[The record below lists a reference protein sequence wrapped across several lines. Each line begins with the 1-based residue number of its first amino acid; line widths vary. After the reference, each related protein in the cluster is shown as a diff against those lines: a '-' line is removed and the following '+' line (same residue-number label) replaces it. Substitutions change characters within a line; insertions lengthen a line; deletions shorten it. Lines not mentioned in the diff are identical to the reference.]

1 MSTPAAPT
9 RSGTFRRLARFA
21 RPQSRRI
28 AALYG
33 LGLAATPLAL
43 LTPLSLKIAVDSG
56 LGDDPLP
63 GLLESLVPGTAEPG
77 SSAVLL
83 VAAALFV
90 VVALLSQLQQ
100 LASAALGAVVG
111 ERLLLD
117 LRAQLFR
124 HAQRLSLTYH
134 DERGAAES
142 TYRIQYDAMSI
153 QWIVT
158 NGLAPLVTSLLT
170 VVAMIYVTALI
181 DLQLVFVALCVTP
194 VLLGLTH
201 LYRRRLKAGWHEAK
215 ALESSSVSIV
225 QEVLGGL
232 RVVKAFGQEDREE
245 ERFVRTSSE
254 GMRARV
260 RMSVVEGV
268 FALLIGVTTA
278 VGTAAVLYI
287 GARHVQ
293 SGTITLGELLLIMGY
308 MSQLYS
314 PLQNISR
321 TFGRLQAAIAS
332 AERVFAVLDE
342 APDVEEAPNP
352 LPLERARGAV
362 KFREVG
368 FGYGERP
375 VFRDV
380 TFGVPAGGSVAVT
393 GTTGAG
399 KTTLI
404 SLLMRFYDPTDG
416 VVMLDEVD
424 VREYCV
430 ADLRNQFALVL
441 QEPVLFSTTV
451 RENIAYARPG
461 ASMNEIVAAA
471 RAADAHDFICKLSQ
485 GYDTRLGERG
495 LTLSGGERQRISIAR
510 AFLKDA
516 PILILD
522 EPTSAVDMKTEASI
536 LAAIDQLMAGRT
548 TFMIAHRP
556 STIRNCGLR
565 LELDDGRLRRSV
577 RRPHLASDSWVPA

>member
-9 RSGTFRRLARFA
+9 RSGTFRRLARIA

-28 AALYG
+28 AGLYG

-63 GLLESLVPGTAEPG
+63 GLLESLVPGTAAPG
-77 SSAVLL
+77 TSAVLL

-111 ERLLLD
+111 ERLLLE

-124 HAQRLSLTYH
+124 HAQRLSLAYH

-352 LPLERARGAV
+352 QPLERARGAV
-362 KFREVG
+362 KFRDVG
-368 FGYGERP
+368 FGYGERS

-380 TFGVPAGGSVAVT
+380 TFGVPAGRVRGGRRRHGRRQDHADQPADAVLRPD
-393 GTTGAG
+393 GGPRDLGRGRRARVLRRRPAQPVRARPAGAG
-399 KTTLI
+399 P
-404 SLLMRFYDPTDG
+404 LLYHRA
-416 VVMLDEVD
+416 
-424 VREYCV
+424 REHR
-430 ADLRNQFALVL
+430 LR
-441 QEPVLFSTTV
+441 P
-451 RENIAYARPG
+451 ARGEHGRDRRGG
-461 ASMNEIVAAA
+461 A
-471 RAADAHDFICKLSQ
+471 
-485 GYDTRLGERG
+485 G
-495 LTLSGGERQRISIAR
+495 RQRTRVHLQDGA
-510 AFLKDA
+510 
-516 PILILD
+516 
-522 EPTSAVDMKTEASI
+522 
-536 LAAIDQLMAGRT
+536 
-548 TFMIAHRP
+548 
-556 STIRNCGLR
+556 GLR
-565 LELDDGRLRRSV
+565 HPPG
-577 RRPHLASDSWVPA
+577 